1 MAHAAANYAAVP
13 RARRADPQSSHAA
26 AGQAALFGESH
37 GNRIL
42 SAFRDPAGRR
52 RTRTAAQI
60 ADDTGLTVVQ
70 VDRRLPELKAGGWV
84 RVQQHDG
91 RDVTVGGYR
100 VWELA

>member
-1 MAHAAANYAAVP
+1 MMAASMHSAP
-13 RARRADPQSSHAA
+13 RARRRDPQTSHTA
-26 AGQAALFGESH
+26 AGQAPLFQESH
-37 GNRIL
+37 AMRVL
-42 SAFRDPAGRR
+42 STFRMVDGAR

-91 RDVTVGGYR
+91 RDVTVNGYR